1 VHTHIRLLASTGGCE
16 LFGAQIANDD
26 SRAFAFLRKHLPAF
40 DTRQSALGAAGITA
54 GRRLADVCV
63 RRISALV
70 MVRLR
75 HNGAVSLRTAGLA

>member
-54 GRRLADVCV
+54 GRRLADV
-63 RRISALV
+63 RP
-70 MVRLR
+70 
-75 HNGAVSLRTAGLA
+75 NGDRRTAQALWPVGARAQQPAMRGN